1 MSKLP
6 DELSDLEKL
15 ERLDISHNSYISL
28 PNVVFKI
35 PHLKYLNAQNNH
47 ILGMFRFHYKKFI
60 FLPLYHFQTPHPLA
74 CPPPLK
80 K

>member
-15 ERLDISHNSYISL
+15 ERLDISHNSYIAL

-35 PHLKYLNAQNNH
+35 PQLKYLNAQNNH
-47 ILGMFRFHYKKFI
+47 ILGK
-60 FLPLYHFQTPHPLA
+60 
-74 CPPPLK
+74 
-80 K
+80 